1 MKQPWWAV
9 FWARLGVGRRVTCLQ
24 RWNEGVG
31 WGSSWTQT
39 HTPTH
44 SRREM
49 HRHWNLGWPS
59 PAPVHAPCG
68 VDRVDSPPTPSPCIC
83 PAGLAVW
90 TLQAGSQAG
99 HPPLPAA
106 PGSPGG
112 ASTTWSPCH
121 PSRGCGGTSCTNSS
135 LCQSLP
141 LLRGHREHP
150 APPQPRVPGYMPC
163 SGQHRADSYVG
174 LEVLCI
180 GVALGEGP

>member
-1 MKQPWWAV
+1 MRGLGGALRGLRHTPPHTPGGRCTGTGISDGRPQPLYMHPAGSTVWTHPQLPVPAYVLRGWPCGLS
-9 FWARLGVGRRVTCLQ
+9 RLG
-24 RWNEGVG
+24 
-31 WGSSWTQT
+31 
-39 HTPTH
+39 PK
-44 SRREM
+44 
-49 HRHWNLGWPS
+49 P
-59 PAPVHAPCG
+59 
-68 VDRVDSPPTPSPCIC
+68 
-83 PAGLAVW
+83 
-90 TLQAGSQAG
+90 G